1 MRESE
6 YLRQRYRTVTSL
18 VGLIGGLTG
27 ILMLTPLVSSFV
39 WPLSLR
45 EAAAFLVP
53 GLSLALCGALLWRL
67 LGRGTV
73 APTRLEGAV
82 VILLSWV
89 LAGLVGAIPF
99 MLLEDL
105 DLAQAVFE
113 SVSGWTTTGLSV
125 VDVTNASPII
135 LLWRS
140 ILQLAG
146 GAGLAIIMLAAVAG
160 PGGIS
165 LSAAEGRTDQL
176 VPNVRASA
184 VLVMRLYVGYAAIG
198 VLGLMAAGMNW
209 FDAVNHAFAAIS
221 TGGFSTRPDSIGH
234 WDSPRI
240 EAVTIG
246 LMILGNLNFLTAW
259 SLARGHLRSV
269 WRNGEVRVMAV
280 LVPVCAGT
288 VFWLTCRQL
297 YPSLSESWRVAIF
310 ETISALTTTGFST
323 VSYSNWNSFGVLIL
337 VTLMLVGAGICS
349 TGGALKQQRVYLLF
363 RAVLEELR
371 RPAEPRT
378 AVARATYWR
387 GEERAAITDELLRS
401 VGTFA
406 GLYLAT
412 WLAGASVLAACGYSL
427 GDSLFEFASALGT
440 VGLSVGVTSATT
452 PATVLWAQTAGMLL
466 GRLEF
471 FVVFAGAG
479 KLLRDLYWMT
489 KGGGTAR

>member
-1 MRESE
+1 MRESVH
-6 YLRQRYRTVTSL
+6 LRRRYRTVMSL
-18 VGLIGGLTG
+18 VGLIGCLTG
-27 ILMLTPLVSSFV
+27 ILMLTPLVSSLV
-39 WPLSLR
+39 WPLSMR

-53 GLSLALCGALLWRL
+53 GLSLALCGALLRRV
-67 LGRGTV
+67 LGGGTD

-82 VILLSWV
+82 VVLLSWV

-125 VDVTNASPII
+125 VDVTNASPVI

-165 LSAAEGRTDQL
+165 LSTAEGRTDQL

-184 VLVMRLYVGYAAIG
+184 VLVMRLYIGYAAIG
-198 VLGLMAAGMNW
+198 VLGLRVAGMNW

-234 WDSPRI
+234 WDSPGI

-288 VFWLTCRQL
+288 VFWLTCRHL
-297 YPSLSESWRVAIF
+297 YPSLSESWRVAVF
-310 ETISALTTTGFST
+310 ETISAITTTGFST
-323 VSYSNWNSFGVLIL
+323 ASYSSWNSFGILVLIA
-337 VTLMLVGAGICS
+337 LMLVGAGICS

-363 RAVLEELR
+363 RAILQELR
-371 RPAEPRT
+371 RPTEPRT
-378 AVARATYWR
+378 AVVRTFYWH
-387 GEERAAITDELLRS
+387 GEERTAITDELLRS

-412 WLAGASVLAACGYSL
+412 WFAGAAVLAACGYGL

-440 VGLSVGVTSATT
+440 VGLSVGVTSAST
-452 PATVLWAQTAGMLL
+452 PATALWAQTAGMLL

-479 KLLRDLYWMT
+479 KLVRDLYWMT
-489 KGGGTAR
+489 KDGGSAR